1 MCCLGASACPR
12 IACQSVRYDGGEMR
26 AVVSTVAVAALLAIT
41 AFCPLWTCV
50 AIAQAGT
57 HSCCPRS
64 GSPERPPKCDTTSET
79 CPYLLLQK
87 AKGITLHLALPPIQA
102 AALVPLPQAVESVEF
117 TAVYLPDVSGL
128 YLRNRVLLI

>member
-1 MCCLGASACPR
+1 MIL
-12 IACQSVRYDGGEMR
+12 EMR
-26 AVVSTVAVAALLAIT
+26 VVVSTAAVTVLLAIT

-50 AIAQAGT
+50 AVAQAGT

-64 GSPERPPKCDTTSET
+64 GSSERPPKCDTTSET
-79 CPYLLLQK
+79 CPYLLLEK

-102 AALVPLPQAVESVEF
+102 AALIALPQAVENVEF
-117 TAVYLPDVSGL
+117 TVVYLPDVSDL